1 MRRVFHWDQTHL
13 GMQNICTL
21 YIHKHMYQFV
31 ASKKRFTWARNDLI
45 KCHWSDFCHWIC
57 GEGPSEQESLALL
70 RWEQLEPT
78 ELPGSKL
85 YTGYSSV
92 ITREYT
98 LLAFH
103 HLYKFFGGKISFMCQ
118 IKEVW
123 MLDLPPARSGSTP
136 TSDLWWTFQSLD
148 FPFTN

>member
-1 MRRVFHWDQTHL
+1 M
-13 GMQNICTL
+13 
-21 YIHKHMYQFV
+21 
-31 ASKKRFTWARNDLI
+31 
-45 KCHWSDFCHWIC
+45 
-57 GEGPSEQESLALL
+57 
-70 RWEQLEPT
+70 EPT

-118 IKEVW
+118 IKEVVSSGVNAG
-123 MLDLPPARSGSTP
+123 PPSGQEWLNP
-136 TSDLWWTFQSLD
+136 DK
-148 FPFTN
+148 